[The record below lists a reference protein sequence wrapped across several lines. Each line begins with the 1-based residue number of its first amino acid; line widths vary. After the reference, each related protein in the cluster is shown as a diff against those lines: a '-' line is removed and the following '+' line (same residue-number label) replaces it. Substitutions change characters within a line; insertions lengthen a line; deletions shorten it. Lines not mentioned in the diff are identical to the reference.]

1 MTTTGRQDARQD
13 TDLRAD
19 LDTVTGTDQGNTLGA
34 PTESGAGDTG
44 RRDRARTESSEGGGG
59 LKKGLLYALLVVLS
73 LLFISPLIY
82 MVSTSFK
89 STADAASPTP
99 QWIPAS
105 PTTQAYEAILTTDG
119 TPVVRWLVNS
129 LLSATLQTLLI
140 LVTASMAAYAL
151 ARIDFK
157 GKGVVFG
164 IIIATLFVPPVIL
177 LIPNYLI
184 VGRLGWLDTILAVVV
199 PGAAGAFGV
208 FFLRQFFLGLPK
220 ELEEAA
226 FLDGA
231 SRWRTFRTIV
241 LPLSKPA
248 LVTLAL
254 LSFLTNW
261 NDFLWPVYVLFS
273 PENQTLPAGLS
284 TLQNANAV
292 RYDLLMAGAV
302 IASVPV
308 LLMYLLAQRYIVEGV
323 GRAGLKG

>member
-1 MTTTGRQDARQD
+1 MS
-13 TDLRAD
+13 
-19 LDTVTGTDQGNTLGA
+19 TVAATRN
-34 PTESGAGDTG
+34 
-44 RRDRARTESSEGGGG
+44 ARTTPSTAEPARAGTNPRRV
-59 LKKGLLYALLVVLS
+59 LLYVVLVLLT

-82 MVSTSFK
+82 MLVTSFK
-89 STADAASPTP
+89 TTAEAGAATP
-99 QWIPAS
+99 DWIPNN
-105 PTTQAYEAILTTDG
+105 PTTQAYESILNTSG

-129 LLSATLQTLLI
+129 LLAATLQTIVI
-140 LVTASMAAYAL
+140 LVTASMAGYAL
-151 ARIDFK
+151 ARVEFR
-157 GKGVVFG
+157 GKKIVFG
-164 IIIATLFVPPVIL
+164 VIIATLFIPPVIL

-184 VGRLGWLDTILAVVV
+184 VGRLGWLDTLAAVVL

-226 FLDGA
+226 FIDGA
-231 SRWRTFRTIV
+231 TRWRTFRQII
-241 LPLSKPA
+241 LPLSRPA
-248 LVTLAL
+248 LVTLAM

-302 IASVPV
+302 IASAPV
-308 LLMYLLAQRYIVEGV
+308 LLLYMAAQRYIVEGV